1 MIPKI
6 YKPILKYVTPTILLL
21 IFTMSLISPKGN
33 DWNNAL
39 ENKWEFDQASI
50 IGQITNVDIL
60 YNRDAFADVFVS
72 EVSGTSDVQTI
83 EGSTV
88 IRLLA
93 ADGTEVTYQWDSE
106 DVQPVIESGQVVQAG
121 DQIATG
127 SFVNPIFYKHL
138 ARIILLVLFAL
149 IAGMVYVAYRRR
161 IALNK

>member
-1 MIPKI
+1 M
-6 YKPILKYVTPTILLL
+6 
-21 IFTMSLISPKGN
+21 
-33 DWNNAL
+33 
-39 ENKWEFDQASI
+39 
-50 IGQITNVDIL
+50 
-60 YNRDAFADVFVS
+60 
-72 EVSGTSDVQTI
+72 
-83 EGSTV
+83 
-88 IRLLA
+88 IRLMA

-106 DVQPVIESGQVVQAG
+106 DVQPVIASGQVVQAG